1 MDKLKII
8 YKKVDE
14 LTPYVNNPR
23 NNEMAVEPVA
33 NSIKEFGFKV
43 PIIIDKDGE
52 IVAGHTRLKA
62 AKELEIE
69 EVPCIIADDLTP
81 EQIKAFRLADN
92 KVSEI
97 ADWDFELLES
107 ELEMLD
113 ISELDFDMADF
124 GFNSDDLDETFNVD
138 ASMNINDEGLQ
149 GNTNDENKLIFGR
162 TKVIITEDE
171 LEMLENKY
179 TEYIDLRKVS
189 YGFVRWLL
197 SDN

>member
-1 MDKLKII
+1 MGKLKII
-8 YKKVDE
+8 YKNVDE
-14 LTPYVNNPR
+14 LTPYSNNPR

-33 NSIKEFGFKV
+33 KSIKEFGFKV

-62 AKELEIE
+62 AKELKLE
-69 EVPCIIADDLTP
+69 EVPCIIANDLTQ
-81 EQIKAFRLADN
+81 EQIKAFRLAD
-92 KVSEI
+92 KVSEL
-97 ADWDFELLES
+97 ADWDFELLEQ

-113 ISELDFDMADF
+113 MSEIDFDMSEF

-149 GNTNDENKLIFGR
+149 GNTNDENKLIFGK

-171 LEMLENKY
+171 LDMLENKY